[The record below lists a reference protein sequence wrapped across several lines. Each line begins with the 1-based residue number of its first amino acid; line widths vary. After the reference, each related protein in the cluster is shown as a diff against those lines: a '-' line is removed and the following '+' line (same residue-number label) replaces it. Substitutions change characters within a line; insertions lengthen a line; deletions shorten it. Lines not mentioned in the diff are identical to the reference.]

1 MEKKFK
7 RMINALEEIFEFVDD
22 FLNTHNVGEKTAF
35 SIRLVVEELFT
46 NLVRHNITKQDF
58 ITIVL
63 DRDSDQLIVQLKDF
77 GVEPFE
83 IPDDKEIDVHKPL
96 NERKVGGLGIHLV
109 KNVVDKLTY
118 EYKDRTLLVTVLK
131 TMEEEDV

>member
-1 MEKKFK
+1 M
-7 RMINALEEIFEFVDD
+7 EEIFEFVDD
-22 FLNTHNVGEKTAF
+22 FLNNNNVGEKTSF

-46 NLVRHNITKQDF
+46 NLVRHNITKEDL
-58 ITIVL
+58 ITISL
-63 DRDSDQLIVQLKDF
+63 TRDSDQLIIQLKDF
-77 GVEPFE
+77 GVEPLE
-83 IPDDKEIDVHKPL
+83 IPEAKEADVQKPL
-96 NERKVGGLGIHLV
+96 QERKVGGLGIHLV